1 MLLPDF
7 VIEPQRREL
16 ESEEQRPLFSPGS
29 DPAAEREESNFYTAP
44 SEKQML
50 LHSVWQLFI
59 RAAAA

>member
-1 MLLPDF
+1 MLLLPDF

-29 DPAAEREESNFYTAP
+29 DPAAEREESNYTVP

-50 LHSVWQLFI
+50 LCSVWRFFI